1 MHVGICERQ
10 LAIHCENF
18 SKKRFSQKIMI
29 PDRLISSQKF
39 SVEGVLLSSNEVV
52 TKRQL
57 TLTVFEVIEEDVEA
71 LALVTI
77 VLDDNA

>member
-1 MHVGICERQ
+1 
-10 LAIHCENF
+10 
-18 SKKRFSQKIMI
+18 MI